1 MGPASA
7 GRGPRRR
14 LSGKIPLPFPAT
26 STSPPE
32 AEKPSSVPPS
42 TPGCRVRGGRQCSGA
57 GAVTRLPSRA
67 SGLCGHKHISW
78 GFPGRLEPKE
88 SQPPTKRKV
97 KEKRARRNGQDKH
110 PQRRL
115 GEGRVAAALG
125 RVPQVSWLHAPWEV
139 YSSAKPGGAEPGGQ
153 GGGRQARRSCPASW
167 DVGRGLGLSL
177 PLGTH
182 AGKER
187 EGDPKSICA
196 STGPWDARL
205 SELRLRPGRGAG
217 PRRLQERENV
227 LSRDGRLPQTLTL
240 PVGRREAEVLLKK
253 PWKEDIWAT
262 TLSKAVG
269 TESE

>member
-1 MGPASA
+1 M
-7 GRGPRRR
+7 
-14 LSGKIPLPFPAT
+14 
-26 STSPPE
+26 
-32 AEKPSSVPPS
+32 
-42 TPGCRVRGGRQCSGA
+42 
-57 GAVTRLPSRA
+57 
-67 SGLCGHKHISW
+67 
-78 GFPGRLEPKE
+78 
-88 SQPPTKRKV
+88 
-97 KEKRARRNGQDKH
+97 
-110 PQRRL
+110 
-115 GEGRVAAALG
+115 AAALG

-269 TESE
+269 TERE